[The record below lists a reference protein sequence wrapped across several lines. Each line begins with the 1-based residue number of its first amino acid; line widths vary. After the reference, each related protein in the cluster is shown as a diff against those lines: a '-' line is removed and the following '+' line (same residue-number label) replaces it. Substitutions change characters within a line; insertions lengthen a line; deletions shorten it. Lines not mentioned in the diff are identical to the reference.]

1 MTRNRYVDTVIG
13 RISGMQGLRQVSE
26 RGRDLLECRRC
37 GARFPEGTATTDG
50 WHYAC
55 PECGEGRGIGD
66 GLRQV

>member
-1 MTRNRYVDTVIG
+1 
-13 RISGMQGLRQVSE
+13 MQGLRQVPE

-37 GARFPEGTATTDG
+37 GALFPEGTATTDG